1 VGTGEIIRL
10 HRAAL
15 EEPKFDGAF
24 NCDKRRLNDERIV
37 AGIPEGLG
45 AGEQATGLP

>member
-1 VGTGEIIRL
+1 MGTGEIIRL

-24 NCDKRRLNDERIV
+24 DGDKRRFDDERVV